1 MPDSG
6 QVPLE
11 RTEFQVRWNRRSYRS
26 QVLLLV
32 PIFLLYAGLTVFGSG
47 TWRVLGIAGVVVF
60 GLALVAGVAGARK
73 MRRTP
78 VAATLTESGVTVGDH
93 APVSWGSIR
102 EVRLA
107 PVKPQLLFLVRPLH
121 YLAFVPERVSDL
133 PRPKLRERLAIKI
146 YGTNL
151 LLMTQTVTPSAD
163 AILAAVQQLSDVP
176 VRR

>member
-6 QVPLE
+6 PAPLE
-11 RTEFQVRWNRRSYRS
+11 RTEFQIRWNQRSHRF
-26 QVLLLV
+26 QVLLVGL
-32 PIFLLYAGLTVFGSG
+32 IFLLTAGLAVFGSDS
-47 TWRVLGIAGVVVF
+47 WRVPGIAGVIVV
-60 GLALVAGVAGARK
+60 GLLLVAGVTEARK

-78 VAATLTESGVTVGDH
+78 VAATLTEFGVTVGDH
-93 APVSWGSIR
+93 AAVGWESIR

-107 PVKPQLLFLVRPLH
+107 PVKPELFFVLRPL
-121 YLAFVPERVSDL
+121 YNIAFVPERTSDL
-133 PRPKLRERLAIKI
+133 PYPKLRERLAIKI

-151 LLMTQTVTPSAD
+151 LLMAQTVTPSAD